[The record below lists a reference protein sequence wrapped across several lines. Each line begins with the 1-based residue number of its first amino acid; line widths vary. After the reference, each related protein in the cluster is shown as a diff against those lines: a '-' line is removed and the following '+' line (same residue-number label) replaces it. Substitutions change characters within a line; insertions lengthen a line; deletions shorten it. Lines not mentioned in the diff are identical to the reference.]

1 MGCRGKYKGSHEQIA
16 KTIMQYCDMPKLALT
31 NYMQL
36 LLFCFV
42 TGNNDMHLKNFSLY
56 RPANAYQ
63 LTPAYDLLNVAIANP
78 KDKEELALTLCGRRS
93 KVQLNDFLEA
103 ATTMGLE
110 QNVVMRLIGNMHK
123 VLPKWKQ
130 LIQDSFLSE
139 EMKDRYEQLL
149 MSRLSRLTI

>member
-1 MGCRGKYKGSHEQIA
+1 MRQAEIYRKDI
-16 KTIMQYCDMPKLALT
+16 LAGIL
-31 NYMQL
+31 
-36 LLFCFV
+36 
-42 TGNNDMHLKNFSLY
+42 
-56 RPANAYQ
+56 
-63 LTPAYDLLNVAIANP
+63 
-78 KDKEELALTLCGRRS
+78 
-93 KVQLNDFLEA
+93 
-103 ATTMGLE
+103 TMGLE

>member
-1 MGCRGKYKGSHEQIA
+1 VTLFGRKSKF
-16 KTIMQYCDMPKLALT
+16 
-31 NYMQL
+31 QL
-36 LLFCFV
+36 
-42 TGNNDMHLKNFSLY
+42 DDYLK
-56 RPANAYQ
+56 
-63 LTPAYDLLNVAIANP
+63 
-78 KDKEELALTLCGRRS
+78 
-93 KVQLNDFLEA
+93 A